1 MENEAG
7 QTEKLV
13 REISQPLSQAAGWIK
28 IMGIVLIIYGSLLG
42 LTIIGLLIAWLPFW
56 LGLVLLKAGNNA
68 KRAFHEGDKGSL
80 IQSLLNL
87 NTYFTI
93 NAMLI
98 ILGLAMV
105 ILAIIILLVTGFAL
119 NQLYPDAFV

>member
-28 IMGIVLIIYGSLLG
+28 FMGIALIIYGSLLG

-105 ILAIIILLVTGFAL
+105 ILAFIILLVTGFAF
-119 NQLYPDAFV
+119 NQLYPDTFV

>member
-1 MENEAG
+1 MENEAV

-28 IMGIVLIIYGSLLG
+28 FMGIALIIYGSLLG

-68 KRAFHEGDKGSL
+68 RRAFHEGNKGSL

-93 NAMLI
+93 NAVLI
-98 ILGLAMV
+98 ILGLFMV

-119 NQLYPDAFV
+119 NQFYPDTFV

>member
-1 MENEAG
+1 VENEAG

>member
-1 MENEAG
+1 VENEAG

-28 IMGIVLIIYGSLLG
+28 FMGIALIIYGSLLG

-105 ILAIIILLVTGFAL
+105 ILAFIILLVTGFAF
-119 NQLYPDAFV
+119 NQLYPDTFV